1 MEYSI
6 QRSRRRTL
14 VITVSEGKVFVKA
27 PIGISDAAIVSF
39 VENKRTWIE
48 KKLQAQGNPKFS
60 QIRGGLKILD
70 AGAEK
75 QVVFGGQK
83 NFETSDTFFLKDFR
97 AVRKYFEKTRG
108 WILTEMLYEFS
119 KKVGM
124 VPQSVALHDFKAR
137 WGSCDVGGNI
147 KLNWRLTMLPPQ
159 LRDYVLIHELC
170 HLKEMNH
177 SAAFWRLVARHCPNY
192 KTLRKELNSYAFLTL
207 LYRSAQVA

>member
-14 VITVSEGKVFVKA
+14 VITVSEGKVMIKA
-27 PIGISDAAIVSF
+27 PTGISDATIAAF
-39 VENKRTWIE
+39 MENKRGWIE
-48 KKLQAQGNPKFS
+48 KKLQAQADPKFS
-60 QIRGGLKILD
+60 QIRSGLKILD
-70 AGAEK
+70 AGQEK

-124 VPQSVALHDFKAR
+124 VPQGAALHDFKAR
-137 WGSCDVGGNI
+137 WGSCDAEGKI
-147 KLNWRLTMLPPQ
+147 KLNWRLTMLPSS

-170 HLKEMNH
+170 HLREMNH
-177 SAAFWRLVARHCPNY
+177 SAAFWRLVAQYCPNY
-192 KTLRKELNSYAFLTL
+192 KTLRKELKSYAFLTL
-207 LYRSAQVA
+207 LYRPE

>member
-27 PIGISDAAIVSF
+27 PIGISDAVIVSF

-48 KKLQAQGNPKFS
+48 KKLQAQENPKFS

-137 WGSCDVGGNI
+137 WGSCDVGGDI
-147 KLNWRLTMLPPQ
+147 PQ

-177 SAAFWRLVARHCPNY
+177 SAAFWRLVARHCLNY
-192 KTLRKELNSYAFLTL
+192 KTLRKELKSYAFLTL

>member
-14 VITVSEGKVFVKA
+14 VITVSEGKVMIKA
-27 PIGISDAAIVSF
+27 PTGISDATIAAF
-39 VENKRTWIE
+39 MENKRGWIE
-48 KKLQAQGNPKFS
+48 KKLQAQADPKFS
-60 QIRGGLKILD
+60 QIRSGLKILD
-70 AGAEK
+70 AGQEK

-119 KKVGM
+119 KKVGL
-124 VPQSVALHDFKAR
+124 VPQGATLHDFKAR
-137 WGSCDVGGNI
+137 WGSCDAEGKI
-147 KLNWRLTMLPPQ
+147 KLNWRLTMLPSS

-170 HLKEMNH
+170 HLREMNH
-177 SAAFWRLVARHCPNY
+177 SAAFWRLVAQYCPNY
-192 KTLRKELNSYAFLTL
+192 KTLRKELKSYAFLTL
-207 LYRSAQVA
+207 LYRPE

>member
-14 VITVSEGKVFVKA
+14 VITVSEGKVMIKA
-27 PIGISDAAIVSF
+27 PTGISDATIAAF
-39 VENKRTWIE
+39 MENKRGWIE
-48 KKLQAQGNPKFS
+48 KKLQAQADPKFS
-60 QIRGGLKILD
+60 QIRSGLKILD
-70 AGAEK
+70 AGQEK

-83 NFETSDTFFLKDFR
+83 NFETSDAFFLKDFR

-124 VPQSVALHDFKAR
+124 VPQGAALHDFKAR
-137 WGSCDVGGNI
+137 WGSCDAEGKI
-147 KLNWRLTMLPPQ
+147 KLNWRLTMLPSS

-170 HLKEMNH
+170 HLREMNH
-177 SAAFWRLVARHCPNY
+177 SAAFWRLVAQYCPNY
-192 KTLRKELNSYAFLTL
+192 KTLRKELKSYAFLTL
-207 LYRSAQVA
+207 LYRPE

>member
-14 VITVSEGKVFVKA
+14 VITVSEGKVMIKA
-27 PIGISDAAIVSF
+27 PTGISDATIAAF
-39 VENKRTWIE
+39 MENKRGWIE
-48 KKLQAQGNPKFS
+48 KKLQAQADPKFS
-60 QIRGGLKILD
+60 QIRSGLKILD
-70 AGAEK
+70 AGQEK

-124 VPQSVALHDFKAR
+124 VPQGAALHDFKAR
-137 WGSCDVGGNI
+137 WGSCDAEGKI
-147 KLNWRLTMLPPQ
+147 KLNWRLTMLPSS
-159 LRDYVLIHELC
+159 LRDYVLVHELC
-170 HLKEMNH
+170 HLREMNH
-177 SAAFWRLVARHCPNY
+177 SAAFWRLVAQYCPNY
-192 KTLRKELNSYAFLTL
+192 KTLRKELKSYAFLTL
-207 LYRSAQVA
+207 LYRPE

>member
-48 KKLQAQGNPKFS
+48 KKLQAQENPKFS

-124 VPQSVALHDFKAR
+124 VPQSVALYDFKAR

-147 KLNWRLTMLPPQ
+147 KLNWRLTMLPPP

-192 KTLRKELNSYAFLTL
+192 KTLRKELKSYAFLTL
-207 LYRSAQVA
+207 LYRSAQVD

>member
-14 VITVSEGKVFVKA
+14 VITVSEGKVMIKA
-27 PIGISDAAIVSF
+27 PTGISDATIAAF
-39 VENKRTWIE
+39 MENKRGWIE
-48 KKLQAQGNPKFS
+48 KKLQAQADPKFS
-60 QIRGGLKILD
+60 QIRSGLKILD
-70 AGAEK
+70 AGQEK

-119 KKVGM
+119 KKVGL
-124 VPQSVALHDFKAR
+124 VPQGAALHDFKAR
-137 WGSCDVGGNI
+137 WGSCDAEGKI
-147 KLNWRLTMLPPQ
+147 KLNWRLTMLPSS

-170 HLKEMNH
+170 HLREMNH
-177 SAAFWRLVARHCPNY
+177 SAAFWRLVAQYCPNY
-192 KTLRKELNSYAFLTL
+192 KTLRKELKSYAFLTL
-207 LYRSAQVA
+207 LYRPE

>member
-14 VITVSEGKVFVKA
+14 VITVSEEKVMIKA
-27 PIGISDAAIVSF
+27 PTGISDATIAAF
-39 VENKRTWIE
+39 MENKRGWIE
-48 KKLQAQGNPKFS
+48 KKLQAQADPKFS
-60 QIRGGLKILD
+60 QIRSGLKILD
-70 AGAEK
+70 AGQEK

-124 VPQSVALHDFKAR
+124 VPQGAALHDFKAR
-137 WGSCDVGGNI
+137 WGSCDAEGKI
-147 KLNWRLTMLPPQ
+147 KLNWRLTMLPSS

-170 HLKEMNH
+170 HLREMNH
-177 SAAFWRLVARHCPNY
+177 SAAFWRLVAQYCPNY
-192 KTLRKELNSYAFLTL
+192 KTLRKELKSYAFLTL
-207 LYRSAQVA
+207 LYRPE

>member
-14 VITVSEGKVFVKA
+14 VITVSEGKVMIKA
-27 PIGISDAAIVSF
+27 PTGISDATIAAF
-39 VENKRTWIE
+39 MENKRGWIE
-48 KKLQAQGNPKFS
+48 KKLQAQADPKFS
-60 QIRGGLKILD
+60 QIRSGLKILD
-70 AGAEK
+70 AGQEK

-119 KKVGM
+119 KKVWM
-124 VPQSVALHDFKAR
+124 VPQGAALHDFKAR
-137 WGSCDVGGNI
+137 WGSCDAEGKI
-147 KLNWRLTMLPPQ
+147 KLNWRLTMLPSS

-170 HLKEMNH
+170 HLREMNH
-177 SAAFWRLVARHCPNY
+177 SAAFWRLVAQYCPNY
-192 KTLRKELNSYAFLTL
+192 KTLRKELKSYAFLTL
-207 LYRSAQVA
+207 LYRPE

>member
-14 VITVSEGKVFVKA
+14 VITVSEGKVMIKA
-27 PIGISDAAIVSF
+27 PTGISDATIAAF
-39 VENKRTWIE
+39 MENKRGWIE
-48 KKLQAQGNPKFS
+48 KKLQAQADPKFS
-60 QIRGGLKILD
+60 QIRSGLKILD
-70 AGAEK
+70 AGQEK

-124 VPQSVALHDFKAR
+124 VPQGAALHDFKAR
-137 WGSCDVGGNI
+137 WGSCDAEGKI
-147 KLNWRLTMLPPQ
+147 KLNWRLTMLPSS

-170 HLKEMNH
+170 HLGEMNH
-177 SAAFWRLVARHCPNY
+177 SAAFWRLVAQYCPNY
-192 KTLRKELNSYAFLTL
+192 KTLRKELKSYAFLTL
-207 LYRSAQVA
+207 LYRPE

>member
-14 VITVSEGKVFVKA
+14 VITVSEGKVMIKA
-27 PIGISDAAIVSF
+27 PTGISDATIAAF
-39 VENKRTWIE
+39 MENKRGWIE
-48 KKLQAQGNPKFS
+48 KKLQAQADPKFS
-60 QIRGGLKILD
+60 QIRSGLKILD
-70 AGAEK
+70 AGQEK

-124 VPQSVALHDFKAR
+124 VPQGAALHDFKAR
-137 WGSCDVGGNI
+137 WGSCDAEGKI
-147 KLNWRLTMLPPQ
+147 KLNWRLTMLPSS

-170 HLKEMNH
+170 HLREMNH
-177 SAAFWRLVARHCPNY
+177 SAAFWRLVAQYCPNY
-192 KTLRKELNSYAFLTL
+192 KTLRKELKSYAFLTV
-207 LYRSAQVA
+207 LYRPE